1 MISQPKNA
9 FWKLSIP
16 IIVFCLFDSIY
27 SIVDL
32 LWVSQISVKAFFAM
46 SVSIPIVT
54 LIFWFG
60 DSIGQWIN
68 SIMSR
73 FIGSDDYENAYNALI
88 HGLIIANLV
97 WICIVICAFFAQGI
111 LFYVDPSESYI
122 LIFDY
127 LLPIVVFA
135 YIFIF
140 VIFFLKLYKLKEI
153 QEFPLS

>member
-1 MISQPKNA
+1 
-9 FWKLSIP
+9 
-16 IIVFCLFDSIY
+16 
-27 SIVDL
+27 
-32 LWVSQISVKAFFAM
+32 
-46 SVSIPIVT
+46 
-54 LIFWFG
+54 
-60 DSIGQWIN
+60 
-68 SIMSR
+68 MSR